1 MKKKLIEEENLKNCL
16 KLNNHLTIE
25 IDIDCGQLECLL
37 DPEVEKWL
45 EKEIFKCFQNYVSVF
60 GTLPYDKHNFFISV
74 PNEED
79 DDIFISINITNYTT
93 FNGNKCIF
101 VHMVEHDIT
110 SDFNDT
116 VKIYLSK
123 DNTVQTFSVVFPLE
137 SYKYIKS
144 LLSDQTKKGNLNYG
158 IKAAFLE
165 GLELLKRRNPFVKD
179 DVILERRF
187 YTGGKQKSKT
197 EGFSTSVIIP
207 KKAVN
212 WINNYILQER
222 QNNEFFSKT
231 DFIENLVDQLKS
243 EYVIK

>member
-1 MKKKLIEEENLKNCL
+1 MKKKLIEEENLKNYL

-25 IDIDCGQLECLL
+25 IDVDCKQLECFL
-37 DPEVEKWL
+37 DAEVEKWL

-74 PNEED
+74 PNEEF

-93 FNGNKCIF
+93 FNENKHIF
-101 VHMVEHDIT
+101 VHMVKDDIT
-110 SDFNDT
+110 SDFENA
-116 VKIYLSK
+116 VISFLNK
-123 DNTVQTFSVVFPLE
+123 DNTEQTFSVVFPLE

-144 LLSDQTKKGNLNYG
+144 LLSLQTKKGNLNYG

-165 GLELLKRRNPFVKD
+165 GLELLKKKNPSVKD
-179 DVILERRF
+179 DVFLERRF

-197 EGFSTSVIIP
+197 EGFSTSVVIP

-231 DFIENLVDQLKS
+231 DFLENLVDQLKTK
-243 EYVIK
+243 YVLE